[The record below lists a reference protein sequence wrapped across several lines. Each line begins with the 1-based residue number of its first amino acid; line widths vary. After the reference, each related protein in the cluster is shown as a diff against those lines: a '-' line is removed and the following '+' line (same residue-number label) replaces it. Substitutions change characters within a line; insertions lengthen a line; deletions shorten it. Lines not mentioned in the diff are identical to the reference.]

1 MLNFRKYSNNVSEI
15 VIPDNVTLANDN
27 FSGRFSDMKMLTS
40 VVIPNRI
47 TNISSAYSNCTNL
60 IKQPKCSDN
69 VIDMSNAFNGCT
81 NLNGAIEI
89 GANVINASRAFYNC
103 PNIEANC
110 YVYSQNLNNAW
121 YLFDGASSPKKK
133 VIWYNYKA
141 TTTKNTI
148 HDYLGTKC
156 QGSSCVMTPPKIDR
170 KTGLYQGYV
179 SNVYAVSSR
188 IMENGVRRNVST
200 NVAAEREKNGD

>member
-15 VIPDNVTLANDN
+15 VIPDNVILANDN

-47 TNISSAYSNCTNL
+47 TNISSAYSNCISL
-60 IKQPKCSDN
+60 VKQPKCSDN
-69 VIDMSNAFNGCT
+69 VVDMSNAFSGCV

-89 GANVINASRAFYNC
+89 GANVINASYAFYNC

-110 YVYSQNLNNAW
+110 YVYSQNLNNAQ
-121 YLFDGASSPKKK
+121 YLFDGVSSPKEK
-133 VIWYNYKA
+133 VIWYNYQA
-141 TTTKNTI
+141 TIAQNAI
-148 HDYLGTKC
+148 YEYLGRKC
-156 QGSSCVMTPPKIDR
+156 QGGACVIVPPKVNR
-170 KTGLYQGYV
+170 KTGLYEGYA
-179 SNVYAVSSR
+179 SNVYTISKR
-188 IMENGVRRNVST
+188 IMENGANRNVST

>member
-1 MLNFRKYSNNVSEI
+1 
-15 VIPDNVTLANDN
+15 
-27 FSGRFSDMKMLTS
+27 MKMLTS
-40 VVIPNRI
+40 VVIPNRV

-60 IKQPKCSDN
+60 IKQPKCGDN
-69 VIDMSNAFNGCT
+69 IIDMSNAFNGCT

-89 GANVINASRAFYNC
+89 GTNVINASYAFYNC

-121 YLFDGASSPKKK
+121 NLFSGASSPKKK

-141 TTTKNTI
+141 TITQDTL
-148 HDYLGTKC
+148 HYYLGAKC
-156 QGSSCVMTPPKIDR
+156 QGGSCVISPPKIDR
-170 KTGLYQGYV
+170 KTGLYYGAA
-179 SNVYAVSSR
+179 SNVYAISSR
-188 IMENGVRRNVST
+188 IMENGVRRNIST